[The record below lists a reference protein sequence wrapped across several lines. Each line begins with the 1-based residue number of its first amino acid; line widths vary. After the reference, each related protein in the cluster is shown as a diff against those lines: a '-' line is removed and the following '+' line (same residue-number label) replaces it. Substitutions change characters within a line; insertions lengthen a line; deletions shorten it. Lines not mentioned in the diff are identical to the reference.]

1 MLIRESIKKYLKSI
15 GIIVKRYP
23 ETDIVRRM
31 KLVNSK
37 QIDLLIDVGAN
48 TGQYSCLM
56 RDYGYKGRIIS
67 FEPLIDAYNKL
78 IQLKENDPLWDA
90 FNFALGDKHEK
101 SFINIS
107 GNSYSSSI
115 LDMLDTHLDSAPE
128 SKYIA
133 RQEILIKKLDEIFTD
148 ISNESSNIMLKMDV
162 QGFEKEVLD
171 GAKNC
176 INQVDIIQLEMS
188 IKPLYKDE
196 LILCEMINYLDKLNF
211 ELFSLENGYFD
222 SDTGQLLQV
231 DGIFS
236 RKQ

>member
-1 MLIRESIKKYLKSI
+1 MSIRESVKKYLKSI

-23 ETDIVRRM
+23 EMDIVRRM

-48 TGQYSCLM
+48 TGQYSALM
-56 RDYGYKGRIIS
+56 RDYGYLGRIIS
-67 FEPLIDAYNKL
+67 FEPLVDAYNKL
-78 IQLKENDPLWDA
+78 IQLKKNDPLWDA
-90 FNFALGDKHEK
+90 FNFALGDKHET
-101 SFINIS
+101 SIINIS

-128 SKYIA
+128 SRYIG
-133 RQEILIKKLDEIFTD
+133 RQEILIKRLDEIFID
-148 ISNESSNIMLKMDV
+148 ISNESTNIMLKMDV

-176 INQVDIIQLEMS
+176 INQIDIIQLEMS
-188 IKPLYKDE
+188 IKRLYKDE
-196 LILCEMINYLDKLNF
+196 LILCEMINYLDQLNF

-222 SDTGQLLQV
+222 SHTGQLLQA
-231 DGIFS
+231 DGIFV
-236 RKQ
+236 RKA